1 MTVSREV
8 RLFAIAT
15 LALAVVAVVIAVTV
29 SLATRKPAPAPQ
41 PDTSLSATMER
52 LSFSDLEFPKE
63 WVTVWK
69 GRWYPSRPQ
78 QAAWTWEEVQRF
90 WKDPRQSALAT
101 VSAQNDARI
110 RALFQ
115 GVP

>member
-1 MTVSREV
+1 MTMSREI
-8 RLFAIAT
+8 RLFTIAT
-15 LALAVVAVVIAVTV
+15 VAVAIVAVLITVTV
-29 SLATRKPAPAPQ
+29 SLTARRSASAPHPDASLAATI
-41 PDTSLSATMER
+41 ER

-63 WVTVWK
+63 YVTVWK
-69 GRWYPSRPQ
+69 ERWYASRPQ
-78 QAAWTWEEVQRF
+78 QKAWTWEEVQRF